1 MLKLTAATALIQH
14 SLRLQHSVGKIVT
27 ISLTPQNSL
36 EGKNWNMITI
46 LSAMWGKFSPHAW
59 IEVELGQKGG
69 KGKQQLAATVITTFA
84 PISLISPTLLEH
96 RGGNCTTENKS
107 ALCGSPSPAALT
119 PARHN
124 WGKSRILFAK
134 IFAPPNNYISP

>member
-1 MLKLTAATALIQH
+1 
-14 SLRLQHSVGKIVT
+14 
-27 ISLTPQNSL
+27 
-36 EGKNWNMITI
+36 MITI

-69 KGKQQLAATVITTFA
+69 KGKQQLPATVITTFA

-96 RGGNCTTENKS
+96 RGGNCTENKS

-124 WGKSRILFAK
+124 WGNLGFYLPKYLLPQIIIFLPNFHAGRRQELLKLIKFLSLFWALK
-134 IFAPPNNYISP
+134 CCLLFR